1 MRFKAIYVVE
11 FAKYYGSY
19 NFGRRYLLDIGMPI
33 LLSVLQLTVLV
44 AVGDHTFEE
53 MSRGKCGWYVHTL

>member
-1 MRFKAIYVVE
+1 
-11 FAKYYGSY
+11 
-19 NFGRRYLLDIGMPI
+19 MPI

-53 MSRGKCGWYVHTL
+53 MSRGKCGWYVSTYIVIHGRQEGEGEYVISIR